1 MSRPKLRTVLVDDS
15 ADLRDLLAVAL
26 EGSGRFEVV
35 GSAADG
41 AAGVA
46 MASASSPDLVLLDL
60 GMQGGGGL
68 EVLPRLRAAS
78 PASMVVVMSGYPR
91 QDMERRVTGL
101 GAAGYVEKGMS
112 LREFVDRVIAAA
124 GVLELVQEA
133 LDVLASER
141 TDLEQDLRSGSK
153 ARRFVA
159 EALERWDCS
168 DALDTVQLLVSEVV
182 TNAVVHAGSR
192 PTVAVILLPEAVRIE
207 VADDNP
213 VALAPRD
220 ANDDDESGRGLLL
233 LDSMASRWGVEGS
246 EHGKTVWFEV
256 ARFDA

>member
-15 ADLRDLLAVAL
+15 ADLRELLAAAL

-41 AAGVA
+41 ATGVA

-60 GMQGGGGL
+60 GMRGQGGGGL
-68 EVLPRLRAAS
+68 EVLPRVRAAS
-78 PASMVVVMSGYPR
+78 PSSMVVVMSGYPR
-91 QDMERRVTGL
+91 QDMERRVRGL

-112 LREFVDRVIAAA
+112 LREFVGQVVAAA
-124 GVLELVQEA
+124 GVLELVQA
-133 LDVLASER
+133 VLDSAE
-141 TDLEQDLRSGSK
+141 TDLDHDL
-153 ARRFVA
+153 
-159 EALERWDCS
+159 RWDCS

-213 VALAPRD
+213 AGLAPRK
-220 ANDDDESGRGLLL
+220 AAEEDESGRGLLL
-233 LDSMASRWGVEGS
+233 LDSLAAKWGVDAS

-256 ARFDA
+256 ARFDG